1 MNAGMLASTT
11 LGDLLSTLL
20 DRRPFGRKFED
31 GREIKEICLALLTET
46 DESSSRQLAD
56 TILNRYRVLD
66 RDRKIAFF
74 EFMNDE
80 LDLDAARVADLAR
93 TYGSDP
99 SPGNFKALSKASE
112 PQRQALFRQLNEA
125 PGATAEIVRM
135 RRDLLTSLEERP
147 ELARTDHDIV
157 HLLRSWFNR
166 GFLVMRQINWESPAS
181 ILEKIIAY
189 EAVHEIG
196 TWDDLRRRLQPVD
209 RRCFAFFHPAMPH
222 EPLIFVEVALTSGVP
237 KSIQSVLS
245 EEREAM
251 DAEDAETAVFYSIS
265 NCQAGLAGVSF
276 GNSLIKQVVRDLSH
290 DLPNIR
296 AFVTLSPIPG
306 LMRWLKNE
314 GTPQSGGDPQGIER
328 LAAKYLLDA
337 KAPDGLPLD
346 PVARF
351 HLGNGAIVHAIH
363 SDADLSET
371 GLAQSSGVMV
381 NYKYDLSRIAQ
392 NTIQFS
398 KRREVVATSSVKNL
412 AKRAAVASGSP
423 ATLPIGMR
431 TRRE

>member
-1 MNAGMLASTT
+1 MLASTT
-11 LGDLLSTLL
+11 LSDLLSTLL

-31 GREIKEICLALLTET
+31 GREIKEICLALQTES
-46 DESSSRQLAD
+46 DETSGWKLAS
-56 TILNRYRVLD
+56 TILNRYRMLD

-74 EFMNDE
+74 EFLNDE
-80 LDLDAARVADLAR
+80 LDLDAARVADLAN

-99 SPGNFKALSKASE
+99 SPKNFRALSKASE
-112 PQRQALFRQLNEA
+112 PRRQALFRQLNEA
-125 PGATAEIVRM
+125 PGATAQIVRL
-135 RRDLLTSLEERP
+135 RRDLLALLEERP
-147 ELARTDHDIV
+147 EFARTDHDIV

-196 TWDDLRRRLQPVD
+196 TWDDLRRRLQPTD
-209 RRCFAFFHPAMPH
+209 RRCFAFFHPAMPD
-222 EPLIFVEVALTSGVP
+222 EPLIFVEVALTCGVP
-237 KSIQSVLS
+237 NSIQSVLS

-251 DAEDAETAVFYSIS
+251 DAEDADTAVFYSIS

-314 GTPQSGGDPQGIER
+314 GTPHSGDDPRGIER

-337 KAPDGLPLD
+337 KAADGLPLD

-363 SDADLSET
+363 SDADHSES
-371 GLAQSSGVMV
+371 GLVRSSGVMV

-392 NTIQFS
+392 NTLRFS

-412 AKRAAVASGSP
+412 AKRAAVASGGP